1 MLALIELLVSVS
13 ATSVCSFVS
22 GFAVM
27 HGMIASASTLL
38 RYSLTLSVNEGKIVL
53 GLSMCVAA
61 CIAAILVVV
70 GDLCYY
76 SNRDVTYWA
85 YILNSAIPGTGFL
98 IAACLVHTYEVK

>member
-1 MLALIELLVSVS
+1 MELFVSVPV
-13 ATSVCSFVS
+13 TSVCCFLS

-27 HGMIASASTLL
+27 HAIIASASILL
-38 RYSLTLSVNEGKIVL
+38 KFAMTLSVNEGKIL
-53 GLSMCVAA
+53 IGLSVCFAA
-61 CIAAILVVV
+61 CLAAILVVV

-98 IAACLVHTYEVK
+98 IAATLVHTFEVK